1 MEAIFII
8 FIVVYIW
15 AILMGIASQVN
26 KRKKMNLV
34 FYNMIRTQKKITAA
48 DFASACANY
57 QFSLFAKGIVIEGK
71 EAQKFLKQ
79 KAKELGGIEIS
90 ERGAIIYDFESA
102 KT

>member
-1 MEAIFII
+1 M
-8 FIVVYIW
+8 
-15 AILMGIASQVN
+15 SPRQ
-26 KRKKMNLV
+26 
-34 FYNMIRTQKKITAA
+34 
-48 DFASACANY
+48 
-57 QFSLFAKGIVIEGK
+57 GK